1 MIFRGQH
8 FINGFC
14 QLKHH
19 ILIIKDIKVEGRV
32 EKPPKQPLEKLKKC
46 CFLLFV
52 FLSRNT

>member
-32 EKPPKQPLEKLKKC
+32 EKPPKEPLEKLKKM
-46 CFLLFV
+46 LLFV
-52 FLSRNT
+52 FLSRNA